1 MTATRDHLQ
10 AVAGMASFVIPVKGG
25 IASAAPLIRPA
36 GVARWLARAALLA
49 AGAGLAPMVS
59 AQPVPPA
66 VLVAAAQM
74 HEVSATAEFVGRV
87 KAVDKVDLRARVDGY
102 LGPRLFTEGDRV
114 KAGQTVFTLDPA
126 PFEATLAQR
135 TAEAESASAA
145 LAYADLQA
153 RRGRELIKTKTIPQQ
168 ELDQRESTLLKARA
182 SLDQA
187 KAAQRAAEVDLS
199 YTQIKSPIA
208 GRIGQAAFSPGNLVG
223 PNSGVLATVVT
234 EDPIQ
239 VVFNVSQ
246 RELLRGRRVAPKG
259 HLDTIIARLRLAD
272 GSTYGEPGKL
282 DFVGHQADPNTD
294 SIPLRAV
301 FPNPNDVLTD
311 GMSVRVILQ
320 IGNPVEALVI
330 PQAAI
335 AQDQAGTY
343 VFVVDA
349 QNKAVMRPV
358 KVEMQR
364 DGTAVV
370 KKGLAA
376 GDRVIVQGQARVRSG
391 MTVAPSPAPP
401 A

>member
-1 MTATRDHLQ
+1 MNHHPYLNRRRLLR
-10 AVAGMASFVIPVKGG
+10 V
-25 IASAAPLIRPA
+25 
-36 GVARWLARAALLA
+36 ALLA
-49 AGAGLAPMVS
+49 LGIGAGAGTVS
-59 AQPVPPA
+59 AIAQPAAPA
-66 VLVAAAQM
+66 VLVAAAAM
-74 HEVSATAEFVGRV
+74 RDVSGSAEFVGRV
-87 KAVDKVDLRARVDGY
+87 KAVDKVELRARVQGY
-102 LGPRLFTEGDRV
+102 LGPWLFKEGDPV

-135 TAEAESASAA
+135 KAETESAGAT

-168 ELDQRESTLLKARA
+168 ELDQRESALLKARA
-182 SLDQA
+182 ALDQA
-187 KAAQRAAEVDLS
+187 KAAQQAAEVDLS
-199 YTQIKSPIA
+199 YTQVKSPIA
-208 GRIGQAAFSPGNLVG
+208 GTIGQAAYSPGNLVG
-223 PNSGVLATVVT
+223 PSSGVLATVVK

-246 RELLRGRRVAPKG
+246 RQLLEARRDVPEDQPG
-259 HLDTIIARLRLAD
+259 QIVARLRLAD
-272 GSTYGEPGKL
+272 GSTYGQPGKL
-282 DFVGHQADPNTD
+282 DFVGSLADPNTD

-301 FPNPNDVLTD
+301 FPNSKDMLAD
-311 GMSVRVILQ
+311 GMSVRVILE
-320 IGNPVEALVI
+320 IGKPVQALVI

-370 KKGLAA
+370 KEGLAA
-376 GDRVIVQGQARVRSG
+376 GDRVIVQGQARVRPG
-391 MTVAPSPAPP
+391 LTVAPSTAPP